1 MIVLEECLGATG
13 ACAKDFQPAYKGF
26 PNCLQFI
33 YSFIKKTFGEYPG
46 IIETEDTFGSDLTE
60 LEFHPS
66 LLHRIWCCLRP
77 LVLRTYL
84 RSCPI
89 MLHRHHFFSYRQLRL
104 VKWKREAKHVPKHV
118 GLGCS
123 CCTFFSSV
131 IVFQSSELLWDSHP
145 KVCYLL
151 LPPFFHSHNFC
162 KSLATDL
169 DFQDLEKFGKVCLV
183 FIQTVCTTS
192 KCICKCRAIC
202 ESSLMMALST
212 CYRFSP

>member
-1 MIVLEECLGATG
+1 MKKILTPFSSLILTNFSPDLAPVQGRQGGPQNIYQAGENSLMIVLEECLGATG

-26 PNCLQFI
+26 PTCLQFI

-89 MLHRHHFFSYRQLRL
+89 MLHRHHFFSYR
-104 VKWKREAKHVPKHV
+104 
-118 GLGCS
+118 
-123 CCTFFSSV
+123 
-131 IVFQSSELLWDSHP
+131 
-145 KVCYLL
+145 
-151 LPPFFHSHNFC
+151 
-162 KSLATDL
+162 
-169 DFQDLEKFGKVCLV
+169 
-183 FIQTVCTTS
+183 
-192 KCICKCRAIC
+192 
-202 ESSLMMALST
+202 
-212 CYRFSP
+212 

>member
-26 PNCLQFI
+26 PTCLQFI
-33 YSFIKKTFGEYPG
+33 YYFIKKTFGEYPG

-104 VKWKREAKHVPKHV
+104 VKWKREAKPLLMVDMFPSMWDLAVLAAHSSAQSLSSSLLSSSGILTPKYAI
-118 GLGCS
+118 C
-123 CCTFFSSV
+123 F
-131 IVFQSSELLWDSHP
+131 
-145 KVCYLL
+145 YLL
-151 LPPFFHSHNFC
+151 SSIPTTFANLQLQIQIFKIW
-162 KSLATDL
+162 KS
-169 DFQDLEKFGKVCLV
+169 LEKFVWCSFRQCAQQV
-183 FIQTVCTTS
+183 SAYASAEPYV
-192 KCICKCRAIC
+192 
-202 ESSLMMALST
+202 
-212 CYRFSP
+212 SPA